1 MVECFMTVTISDA
14 KDGCKDFMKHASL
27 DRGNR
32 EDYKVVSG

>member
-1 MVECFMTVTISDA
+1 MVECFMTVRISDA
-14 KDGCKDFMKHASL
+14 KDGSKDFMRHAL